1 MQTFQG
7 VLSDMRTQNQFFNPD
22 SPNKNKSISESMI
35 LPCLPY
41 LLDEFILANL
51 HDMAVQLTKHAAGG
65 QRQIAPT
72 ETMTVETMT
81 VASSFHSVIKEM
93 MAKCKTEG
101 HEDDEEENAISK
113 MAVLTVLDRA
123 IERVLEDANDIP
135 DEDFNV
141 NEEKSEA
148 DPIKLSPDDKKDDG
162 GETSRTSSQVKSDMA
177 KLRNSIGEVSEAA
190 RRYSENLKLEEDTN
204 LVLSATRQVIASLQ
218 EDRMSDDELDSF
230 VQTFLP
236 DEQGLNTRE
245 QKRDKLEARLS
256 SLATSITA
264 NIVPASRLVASAA
277 EIAVLDSLDK
287 EHPQVIARAL
297 RRVSNANVGFN
308 PEYLKMAVADLLS
321 GYNLDGSSM
330 PAGLNADI
338 AMEKPVSG
346 DVLLSSTTSSIG
358 ARTISKMCVMDD
370 SGNRESSLRIV
381 YSTQITLPTPNPV
394 DGFSD
399 NKVELS
405 ESSPVFETPSDSQHR
420 DESPETLTQIGE
432 YTVSSLPALL
442 A

>member
-1 MQTFQG
+1 M
-7 VLSDMRTQNQFFNPD
+7 LTQNQFFNPD
-22 SPNKNKSISESMI
+22 SPNKTKSISESMI

-65 QRQIAPT
+65 QSQIAPT

-81 VASSFHSVIKEM
+81 VASSFRNVIKEM
-93 MAKCKTEG
+93 MAKCKTVG
-101 HEDDEEENAISK
+101 HEDNEEESAISK

-123 IERVLEDANDIP
+123 IERVLEDADIS
-135 DEDFNV
+135 DEDLNE
-141 NEEKSEA
+141 NEELPEA

-190 RRYSENLKLEEDTN
+190 RRYSDHPKLEEDRN
-204 LVLSATRQVIASLQ
+204 LVLSATRQIIASLQ
-218 EDRMSDDELDSF
+218 EDRMSDDDLDSL

-256 SLATSITA
+256 SLVTSITA
-264 NIVPASRLVASAA
+264 KIVPASRLMASAA
-277 EIAVLDSLDK
+277 EIAVLDSPDM

-308 PEYLKMAVADLLS
+308 PEYLKMAVVDLLS
-321 GYNLDGSSM
+321 GYNSDDSTT
-330 PAGLNADI
+330 PAGMSADNA
-338 AMEKPVSG
+338 MGKRVSG

-370 SGNRESSLRIV
+370 SDNRESSLRTV

-394 DGFSD
+394 DDFSD

-405 ESSPVFETPSDSQHR
+405 ESSQVFETPSDSQHR
-420 DESPETLTQIGE
+420 DESPETLRQIGE

>member
-1 MQTFQG
+1 M
-7 VLSDMRTQNQFFNPD
+7 LIQNQFFNPD
-22 SPNKNKSISESMI
+22 SPNKTKNLSESMI

-65 QRQIAPT
+65 QSKIVPI

-81 VASSFHSVIKEM
+81 VSSSFRNVIKEM
-93 MAKCKTEG
+93 MGKCKTEG
-101 HEDDEEENAISK
+101 HEDNEEESAISK

-123 IERVLEDANDIP
+123 IERALEDASDIW
-135 DEDFNV
+135 DEDLNE
-141 NEEKSEA
+141 NEELSEA

-162 GETSRTSSQVKSDMA
+162 DETSRTSSQVKSDMA

-190 RRYSENLKLEEDTN
+190 RRYSEHPKFEEDRN
-204 LVLSATRQVIASLQ
+204 LVLSATFQVIASLQ
-218 EDRMSDDELDSF
+218 EDRMSDDDLDSF

-256 SLATSITA
+256 SLVTSITA
-264 NIVPASRLVASAA
+264 NIIPASRLMVSAA
-277 EIAVLDSLDK
+277 EIAVLDSPDM

-321 GYNLDGSSM
+321 GYNSDDSTT
-330 PAGLNADI
+330 PAGLSVDS
-338 AMEKPVSG
+338 AMGKRLSG

-370 SGNRESSLRIV
+370 SGNRESSLRTV
-381 YSTQITLPTPNPV
+381 YSTQIMLPTPNPV

-405 ESSPVFETPSDSQHR
+405 EPSQVFETPSYSQHR
-420 DESPETLTQIGE
+420 DDSPETLRQIGE

>member
-101 HEDDEEENAISK
+101 HEDDEEESAISK

-135 DEDFNV
+135 DQDFNV
-141 NEEKSEA
+141 NEEMSEA
-148 DPIKLSPDDKKDDG
+148 DPIKISPDDKKDDG

-256 SLATSITA
+256 SLVTSITA
-264 NIVPASRLVASAA
+264 NIVPASRLNGIGRGDCRPGQPRHRASPGYCTSTEESQQCQRGFQSRIPQDGGGGSLERVQLGRFVDARWA
-277 EIAVLDSLDK
+277 ERGHCDGK
-287 EHPQVIARAL
+287 ARV
-297 RRVSNANVGFN
+297 R
-308 PEYLKMAVADLLS
+308 
-321 GYNLDGSSM
+321 
-330 PAGLNADI
+330 
-338 AMEKPVSG
+338 
-346 DVLLSSTTSSIG
+346 
-358 ARTISKMCVMDD
+358 
-370 SGNRESSLRIV
+370 
-381 YSTQITLPTPNPV
+381 
-394 DGFSD
+394 
-399 NKVELS
+399 
-405 ESSPVFETPSDSQHR
+405 
-420 DESPETLTQIGE
+420 
-432 YTVSSLPALL
+432 
-442 A
+442 